1 MTASDTIENYES
13 NPGPFSFVCEC
24 PVDWDKTVYPEAE
37 IGKYITVARKDKN
50 SDSWYIGRATGTD
63 ARTARIP
70 LAFLDS
76 GCTYRATIYRD
87 APEADYV
94 TDPYPV
100 IIEQRD
106 VTADTVLM
114 LPQGRSGG
122 AAVKLSKI

>member
-1 MTASDTIENYES
+1 MIENYES

-50 SDSWYIGRATGTD
+50 SDSWYIGSATGTD

-87 APEADYV
+87 APEDCS
-94 TDPYPV
+94 
-100 IIEQRD
+100 RD
-106 VTADTVLM
+106 VRPQARTFPGELFQQPCGDCGSLSAVL
-114 LPQGRSGG
+114 Q
-122 AAVKLSKI
+122 